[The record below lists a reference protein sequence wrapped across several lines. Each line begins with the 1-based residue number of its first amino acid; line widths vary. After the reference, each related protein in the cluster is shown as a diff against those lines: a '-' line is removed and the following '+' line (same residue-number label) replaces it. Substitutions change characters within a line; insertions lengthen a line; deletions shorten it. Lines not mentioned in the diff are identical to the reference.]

1 MRLASVPWRSF
12 SWVRAMVLHRVSA
25 WWIVCLASFAVAWLM
40 VPRAGRSDDAFSD
53 STPPP
58 TVVTAYRMLVRSPK
72 PAGSLIAESVAFSPD
87 GNAVASG
94 RAEVTYNRNGKPVST
109 STVVSICR
117 PSDGTSIGRI
127 ELANGEGC
135 SVAYSPDGLTLAVG
149 LAGEVKLYDARA
161 NKQRGALKAS
171 ERAYFDRLT
180 FSADGR
186 RLAAAS
192 FDSIVVW
199 DLTAG
204 RLNSTIRAGMGLVH
218 GVAFSPDG
226 ASLASAAEAP
236 PAGARSGSSR
246 RSHSTS
252 LAVRGQIALWNQE
265 GQPAGPSFDYS
276 RPAHDVAFAANGRT
290 LAIAGE
296 DGVRLW
302 KTGSAGLPR
311 AIAPTPAYCVAY
323 SRDGRYLAIGT
334 EEFSYITPPGEIRL
348 WDTRSGR
355 DRIVLQA
362 KMGRVRSVAFAPDGH
377 AVVAATREGVFLW
390 DLVIPSLE
398 DKALS
403 LSGGSA
409 LEGDNGD
416 MAHAH
421 LPSAPKQTKQSTTP
435 AEDLFLVAM
444 TALFAVSAPIAFVW
458 WWRALWLVYRA
469 REQCRWLL
477 ESWLE
482 RDGMTLIHSQMI
494 FIPPYLR
501 LFYRVRVEDGRG
513 RQFQG
518 WAEVSGKFW
527 STPEFVPLRVDYYFT
542 RRVAPRMKEPLT
554 ADKIALWDDWLDR
567 QRDA

>member
-1 MRLASVPWRSF
+1 
-12 SWVRAMVLHRVSA
+12 MVLHRVLA
-25 WWIVCLASFAVAWLM
+25 WWIACSASFAVAWLA

-58 TVVTAYRMLVRSPK
+58 TFVSAYRMLVRSPK
-72 PAGSLIAESVAFSPD
+72 PASSLIAESAAFSPD

-94 RAEVTYNRNGKPVST
+94 RAEVTYDRNGKPVST
-109 STVVSICR
+109 STVVSVCR
-117 PSDGTSIGRI
+117 PSDGTSIARI
-127 ELANGEGC
+127 ELANGDGC
-135 SVAYSPDGLTLAVG
+135 SVAYSPDGSTLAVG
-149 LAGEVKLYDARA
+149 VAREVKLYDSHTHKQLDGLKTNDRA
-161 NKQRGALKAS
+161 C
-171 ERAYFDRLT
+171 FDRLA

-192 FDSIVVW
+192 FDSVVVW
-199 DLTAG
+199 DLSAG
-204 RLNSTIRAGMGLVH
+204 KPLATIRAGTGLVH

-226 ASLASAAEAP
+226 KTLASAAEAP
-236 PAGARSGSSR
+236 PGGARSGSPH
-246 RSHSTS
+246 RSHSNS
-252 LAVRGQIALWNQE
+252 PAVRGQIALWNQDGE
-265 GQPAGPSFDYS
+265 PAGPSFDYS
-276 RPAHDVAFAANGRT
+276 QPAHDVAFAPNGRV

-302 KTGSAGLPR
+302 RIASGGLPQ

-323 SRDGRYLAIGT
+323 SCDGRYLAIGT
-334 EEFSYITPPGEIRL
+334 EEFSYTSPPGEIRL

-355 DRIVLQA
+355 DRMVLQA

-377 AVVAATREGVFLW
+377 AIVAATREGVFLW

-403 LSGGSA
+403 LSGGSEQEA
-409 LEGDNGD
+409 GNGHV
-416 MAHAH
+416 AQAQ
-421 LPSAPKQTKQSTTP
+421 LPTTP
-435 AEDLFLVAM
+435 QQANRSTPLAENLLLLAITPM
-444 TALFAVSAPIAFVW
+444 FAVCLLIAFVW
-458 WWRALWLVYRA
+458 WWKGWKALCLVYQA
-469 REQCRWLL
+469 REQCQWLL

-482 RDGMTLIHSQMI
+482 RDGITLIHSKMI
-494 FIPPYLR
+494 VIPLYLR

-527 STPEFVPLRVDYYFT
+527 STPEYVPLRVEYFLT
-542 RRVAPRMKEPLT
+542 RRVARVAKVTIT

>member
-1 MRLASVPWRSF
+1 MHLVSNPWPSL
-12 SWVRAMVLHRVSA
+12 SWVRAMGLHRVLA
-25 WWIVCLASFAVAWLM
+25 WWIACWASFTTAWLI
-40 VPRAGRSDDAFSD
+40 VPHAGRGDDAFSD

-72 PAGSLIAESVAFSPD
+72 SASSLIAESVAFSPD

-94 RAEVTYNRNGKPVST
+94 RAEVGYDRNGKPVST
-109 STVVSICR
+109 LTVVSICK
-117 PSDGTSIGRI
+117 PSDGISIARI
-127 ELANGEGC
+127 ELANSEGC

-149 LAGEVKLYDARA
+149 LAGEVKLYDARTT
-161 NKQRGALKAS
+161 KQRGALKAS
-171 ERAYFDRLT
+171 ENAHFDRLT
-180 FSADGR
+180 FSADGQ

-204 RLNSTIRAGMGLVH
+204 KLISMIRAGMGLVH

-226 ASLASAAEAP
+226 KTLASASEAP
-236 PAGARSGSSR
+236 PGGVRSGYSH

-265 GQPAGPSFDYS
+265 GESAGPSFDYS
-276 RPAHDVAFAANGRT
+276 RPAHDVSFAPNGRA

-302 KTGSAGLPR
+302 KTGSAGLPQ
-311 AIAPTPAYCVAY
+311 AIAPTPTYCIAY

-334 EEFSYITPPGEIRL
+334 EEFSFTTPPGEIRL

-355 DRIVLQA
+355 DRFVLQA

-377 AVVAATREGVFLW
+377 AIVAATGEGVFLW
-390 DLVIPSLE
+390 DLLIPSPE
-398 DKALS
+398 R
-403 LSGGSA
+403 SGISGESVSVS
-409 LEGDNGD
+409 GNGQLAD
-416 MAHAH
+416 VRR
-421 LPSAPKQTKQSTTP
+421 PSTAKESKRPTTP
-435 AEDLFLVAM
+435 AEKTLMLAITAM
-444 TALFAVSAPIAFVW
+444 YAVCALILFVW
-458 WWRALWLVYRA
+458 WWKALRLVYRA

-482 RDGMTLIHSQMI
+482 RDGMSLIHSQMI
-494 FIPPYLR
+494 VIPLYHR
-501 LFYRVRVEDGRG
+501 LFYRVRVEDRRG

-542 RRVAPRMKEPLT
+542 RRVARSAKVPLT

>member
-1 MRLASVPWRSF
+1 
-12 SWVRAMVLHRVSA
+12 MVLHRVLA
-25 WWIVCLASFAVAWLM
+25 WWLACSASFAVAWLV
-40 VPRAGRSDDAFSD
+40 VPHAGRSDDAFSD

-58 TVVTAYRMLVRSPK
+58 TFINAYRLLVRSPK
-72 PAGSLIAESVAFSPD
+72 PASSLIAESVAFSPD

-94 RAEVTYNRNGKPVST
+94 RAEVTYDRNGKPVST
-109 STVVSICR
+109 STIVSVCR
-117 PSDGTSIGRI
+117 PSDGTSIARI
-127 ELANGEGC
+127 ELANSDGC

-149 LAGEVKLYDARA
+149 VAGEVKLYDSHTHKQLDGLKTIDRA
-161 NKQRGALKAS
+161 C
-171 ERAYFDRLT
+171 FDRLA

-192 FDSIVVW
+192 FDSVVVC
-199 DLTAG
+199 DLSAG
-204 RLNSTIRAGMGLVH
+204 KPFATIRAGTGPVQ

-226 ASLASAAEAP
+226 KTLASAAEAP
-236 PAGARSGSSR
+236 PGGARSGSPH

-252 LAVRGQIALWNQE
+252 PAVRGQIALWNQE
-265 GQPAGPSFDYS
+265 GEPAGTSFDYS
-276 RPAHDVAFAANGRT
+276 QPAHDVAFAPNGRV

-302 KTGSAGLPR
+302 KIASGGLPQ

-334 EEFSYITPPGEIRL
+334 EEFSYTSPPGEIRL

-377 AVVAATREGVFLW
+377 AVVAATPEGVFLW

-398 DKALS
+398 HSAVSDGS
-403 LSGGSA
+403 LS
-409 LEGDNGD
+409 EPVNGPVAD
-416 MAHAH
+416 VRRPTTA
-421 LPSAPKQTKQSTTP
+421 KQSDRLTP
-435 AEDLFLVAM
+435 LEENLFLL
-444 TALFAVSAPIAFVW
+444 TLAVGTPF
-458 WWRALWLVYRA
+458 LVLMSWSSYSLLYRA

-482 RDGMTLIHSQMI
+482 RDGLTLIHSQMI
-494 FIPPYLR
+494 IIPLYCR

-513 RQFQG
+513 RQFQR

-527 STPEFVPLRVDYYFT
+527 STPEFVPLRVDYLFT
-542 RRVAPRMKEPLT
+542 RRVAPRAKVPLT